1 MSARILVVDD
11 LEANRRLLEA
21 KLGADYYDV
30 LTAQRGEEAVQLA
43 KREKPDLILLDVMM
57 PGGIDGYEAC
67 RRLKTMPE
75 TRHIPVVIL
84 TTLDDRENKL
94 RGLQAGAEEFLT
106 KPFDDVQLMARVKSL
121 LALKIVG
128 DELRAREANGRRLGV
143 IGDDAFADPLERHR
157 AIAGNVLVVD
167 DNATQ
172 IKRIKAALGE
182 EHRVT
187 MLGEADAVA
196 APDLVVV
203 SVTAKSFDGF
213 RIVARM
219 RSGEPT
225 RHLPILAVVEADDR
239 QRAVRALE
247 LGAHDIIT
255 RPVDEEE
262 LVARARTLIRRKR
275 YMDAL
280 RARLDQGL
288 ELAITDQL
296 TGLYNRRFLFG
307 QLAPL
312 VQRAQC
318 GGEKVSVMTIDIDH
332 FKRLN
337 DTFGHDAG
345 DSVLR
350 DFAVRLG
357 SNTRPSDFAC
367 RMGGEEFVVIMP
379 RTSGDIACLAAER
392 LRRSVC
398 ASPFAVPGVAEQLE
412 VTVSIG
418 VACAEASDES
428 VETLLKRADDAL
440 YEAKRTGRN
449 RVIGRSADHGELNAA
464 RSAR

>member
-67 RRLKTMPE
+67 RRLKSMPE
-75 TRHIPVVIL
+75 TRHIPIIIL
-84 TTLDDRENKL
+84 TTLDDRENRL

-106 KPFDDVQLMARVKSL
+106 KPIDDVQLMARVKSL
-121 LALKIVG
+121 LALKVVV
-128 DELRAREANGRRLGV
+128 DELRAREASGKRMGV
-143 IGDDAFADPLERHR
+143 IGDDARDPLEQHR
-157 AIAGNVLVVD
+157 LTAGNVLVVD

-172 IKRIKAALGE
+172 IKRIKTALE
-182 EHRVT
+182 VEHRVS
-187 MLGEADAVA
+187 MLGEADAAA
-196 APDLVVV
+196 APDLCVV

-213 RIVARM
+213 RIIARM
-219 RSGEPT
+219 RSGEAT
-225 RHLPILAVVEADDR
+225 RHLPILAVVDPDDR
-239 QRAVRALE
+239 QRLVRALE
-247 LGAHDIIT
+247 LGAHDIIA
-255 RPVDEEE
+255 RPIDEEE
-262 LVARARTLIRRKR
+262 LQARARTLMRRKR

-280 RARLDQGL
+280 RSRLDQSL

-312 VQRAQC
+312 VQRSQC
-318 GGEKVSVMTIDIDH
+318 GGEAVSVMTIDIDH

-337 DTFGHDAG
+337 DTYGHDAG
-345 DSVLR
+345 DAVLR

-379 RTSGDIACLAAER
+379 RTTGDIACLAAER

-398 ASPFAVPGVAEQLE
+398 ASPFMVPGVAHAID

-418 VACAEASDES
+418 VAAATNSDDS
-428 VETLLKRADDAL
+428 VETLLKRADEAL
-440 YEAKRTGRN
+440 YDAKRTGRN
-449 RVIGRSADHGELNAA
+449 RVIGKATDHAELNAA
-464 RSAR
+464 RGAR

>member
-21 KLGADYYDV
+21 RLTADYYEV
-30 LTAQRGEEAVQLA
+30 LMASRGEEAVQLA
-43 KREKPDLILLDVMM
+43 KRERPDLILLDVMM

-67 RRLKTMPE
+67 RRLKAMPE

-84 TTLDDRENKL
+84 TTLDDRENKV

-121 LALKIVG
+121 LSLKVVI
-128 DELRAREANGRRLGV
+128 DELRAREANGKRLGV
-143 IGDDAFADPLERHR
+143 IGEESRPDLVDQHR
-157 AIAGNVLVVD
+157 VFSGNVLVVD

-172 IKRIKAALGE
+172 IKRIKAALGV
-182 EHRVT
+182 EHRVDV
-187 MLGEADAVA
+187 LGGEAPLGS
-196 APDLVVV
+196 PDLCVV

-213 RIVARM
+213 RVIARM

-225 RHLPILAVVEADDR
+225 RHLPILAIVEPDDKK
-239 QRAVRALE
+239 RAIRALE
-247 LGAHDIIT
+247 LGAHDIIV
-255 RPVDEEE
+255 RPIDEDEIT
-262 LVARARTLIRRKR
+262 ARARTLMRRKR
-275 YMDAL
+275 YMDAM

-312 VQRAQC
+312 VHRAQC
-318 GGEKVSVMTIDIDH
+318 GGENVSVMTIDIDH
-332 FKRLN
+332 FKRCN
-337 DTFGHDAG
+337 DTFGHDVG
-345 DSVLR
+345 DAVLR
-350 DFAVRLG
+350 EFAVRLG

-379 RTSGDIACLAAER
+379 RTNGDIACLAAER
-392 LRRSVC
+392 LRRSIC
-398 ASPFAVPGVAEQLE
+398 AAAFIIPGLPDSLE
-412 VTVSIG
+412 ITVSIG
-418 VACAEASDES
+418 VACSDTPEDTAET
-428 VETLLKRADDAL
+428 VLKRADEGL
-440 YEAKRTGRN
+440 YEAKRAGRN
-449 RVIGRSADHGELNAA
+449 RVIGRSASEAA
-464 RSAR
+464 

>member
-1 MSARILVVDD
+1 LSARILVVDD

-21 KLGADYYDV
+21 KLGADYYEV

-67 RRLKTMPE
+67 RRLKSMPE
-75 TRHIPVVIL
+75 TRHIPIIIL
-84 TTLDDRENKL
+84 TTLDDRENRL

-106 KPFDDVQLMARVKSL
+106 KPIDDVQLMARVKSL
-121 LALKIVG
+121 LALKVVV
-128 DELRAREANGRRLGV
+128 DELRAREASGKRMGV
-143 IGDDAFADPLERHR
+143 IGEDARDPLEQHR
-157 AIAGNVLVVD
+157 LTAGNVLVVD
-167 DNATQ
+167 DNASQ
-172 IKRIKAALGE
+172 IKRIKAALE
-182 EHRVT
+182 IEHRVS
-187 MLGEADAVA
+187 MLGEADAA
-196 APDLVVV
+196 EAPDLCVV

-213 RIVARM
+213 RIIARM
-219 RSGEPT
+219 RSGEAT
-225 RHLPILAVVEADDR
+225 RHLPILAVVDPDDR
-239 QRAVRALE
+239 QRLVRALE
-247 LGAHDIIT
+247 LGAHDIIA
-255 RPVDEEE
+255 RPIDEEE
-262 LVARARTLIRRKR
+262 IQARARTLMRRKR

-280 RARLDQGL
+280 RSRLDQSL

-312 VQRAQC
+312 VQRSQC
-318 GGEKVSVMTIDIDH
+318 GGEAVSVMTIDIDY

-337 DTFGHDAG
+337 DTYGHDAG
-345 DSVLR
+345 DAVLR

-357 SNTRPSDFAC
+357 SNTRPSDFTC

-379 RTSGDIACLAAER
+379 RTTGDIACLAAER

-398 ASPFAVPGVAEQLE
+398 ASPFMVSGVPQALD

-418 VACAEASDES
+418 VAAATTSDDS
-428 VETLLKRADDAL
+428 VETLLKRADEAL

-449 RVIGRSADHGELNAA
+449 RVIGRSIDHAELNAA
-464 RSAR
+464 RVVR

>member
-43 KREKPDLILLDVMM
+43 KREKPDLILMDVMM

-67 RRLKTMPE
+67 RRLKAMPE

-84 TTLDDRENKL
+84 TTLDDRDNKL

-106 KPFDDVQLMARVKSL
+106 KPIDDIQLMARVKSL
-121 LALKIVG
+121 LGLKVVI

-143 IGDDAFADPLERHR
+143 IDAETRDPLEQHR
-157 AIAGNVLVVD
+157 LVAGNVLVVD

-172 IKRIKAALGE
+172 IKSIKSALGV
-182 EHRVT
+182 EHRVSV
-187 MLGEADAVA
+187 MGVDEAAGP
-196 APDLVVV
+196 PDLCVVA
-203 SVTAKSFDGF
+203 VTSRSFDGF
-213 RIVARM
+213 RVIARM
-219 RSGEPT
+219 RSGEAT
-225 RHLPILAVVEADDR
+225 RHLPILAVVEPDDR
-239 QRAVRALE
+239 ARIVRALE
-247 LGAHDIIT
+247 LGAHDVIS
-255 RPVDEEE
+255 RPIDEEE
-262 LVARARTLIRRKR
+262 LVARARTLMRRKR
-275 YMDAL
+275 YVDAV
-280 RARLDQGL
+280 RARLDQSL

-296 TGLYNRRFLFG
+296 TGLYNRRFVFS

-318 GGEKVSVMTIDIDH
+318 GGDPVSVMTIDIDH

-337 DTFGHDAG
+337 DTYGHDVG
-345 DSVLR
+345 DAVLR

-357 SNTRPSDFAC
+357 TNTRPSDFAC
-367 RMGGEEFVVIMP
+367 RLGGEEFVVIMP

-398 ASPFAVPGVAEQLE
+398 ASPFVVPGLAQALD

-418 VACAEASDES
+418 VACTGDGEETAES
-428 VETLLKRADDAL
+428 LLKRADEAL
-440 YEAKRTGRN
+440 YEAKRSGRN
-449 RVIGRSADHGELNAA
+449 RVIGKGASQAA
-464 RSAR
+464 

>member
-21 KLGADYYDV
+21 KLTSEYYDV

-43 KREKPDLILLDVMM
+43 RREKPDLILMDVMM

-67 RRLKTMPE
+67 RRLKSLPE

-84 TTLDDRENKL
+84 TTLDDRDNKV
-94 RGLQAGAEEFLT
+94 RGLQAGAEEFLP
-106 KPFDDVQLMARVKSL
+106 KPIDDVQLMARVKSL
-121 LALKIVG
+121 ISLKVVI
-128 DELRAREANGRRLGV
+128 DELRAREASGKRLGV
-143 IGDDAFADPLERHR
+143 IGEDIRSDLLDQHR
-157 AIAGNVLVVD
+157 LVAGNVLVVD
-167 DNATQ
+167 DNPTQ
-172 IKRIKAALGE
+172 IKSIRNALGV
-182 EHRVT
+182 EHRVFV
-187 MLGEADAVA
+187 MGQDEPQGP
-196 APDLVVV
+196 PDLCVVT
-203 SVTAKSFDGF
+203 VTGKSFDGF
-213 RIVARM
+213 RVIARM

-225 RHLPILAVVEADDR
+225 RHLPILAIVETDDR

-247 LGAHDIIT
+247 LGAHDIIN
-255 RPVDEEE
+255 RPIDEEE
-262 LVARARTLIRRKR
+262 LVARARTLMRRKR

-280 RARLDQGL
+280 RSRLDQSL

-318 GGEKVSVMTIDIDH
+318 GGEAVSVMTIDIDF

-337 DTFGHDAG
+337 DTYGHDTG
-345 DSVLR
+345 DCVLR

-357 SNTRPSDFAC
+357 TNTRPSDFAC
-367 RMGGEEFVVIMP
+367 RLGGEEFVVIMP
-379 RTSGDIACLAAER
+379 RTTGDIACLAAER
-392 LRRSVC
+392 LRRSV
-398 ASPFAVPGVAEQLE
+398 AAAPFMVPGLAQTLD

-418 VACAEASDES
+418 VACCDGSDDS
-428 VETLLKRADDAL
+428 VESLLKRADEAL

-449 RVIGRSADHGELNAA
+449 RVIGRATTQAA
-464 RSAR
+464 